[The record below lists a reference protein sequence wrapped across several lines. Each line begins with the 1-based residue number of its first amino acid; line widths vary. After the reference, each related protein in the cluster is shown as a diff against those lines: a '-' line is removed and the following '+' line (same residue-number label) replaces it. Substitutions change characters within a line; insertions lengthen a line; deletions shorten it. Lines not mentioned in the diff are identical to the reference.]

1 MTIRKNILSL
11 IINSIIIVLFFGL
24 FLIIGGA
31 AIIILFLLIPVN
43 IVLEY
48 KFKKKY
54 EEYLLK
60 IGDKNFFCYNNRKKG
75 KEFIENEIIPF
86 LNKDIEIIY
95 LDGRTIKSND
105 YENKYFSYAFN
116 RFENY
121 SKFPHLMKIKNGEM
135 KDISINNEFYNAINN
150 NGDKSKLSLKMNTFF
165 GVEESINNKPQK
177 HL

>member
-60 IGDKNFFCYNNRKKG
+60 IGDKNFFSYNSRNKRE
-75 KEFIENEIIPF
+75 EFI
-86 LNKDIEIIY
+86 
-95 LDGRTIKSND
+95 
-105 YENKYFSYAFN
+105 
-116 RFENY
+116 
-121 SKFPHLMKIKNGEM
+121 
-135 KDISINNEFYNAINN
+135 
-150 NGDKSKLSLKMNTFF
+150 
-165 GVEESINNKPQK
+165 
-177 HL
+177 